1 VKYRLLLFDFDFT
14 LVDAS
19 ECLFRAL
26 RRGLASIGAENPSD
40 SQLRPLI
47 GIPLVKQY
55 QILTGRHDAE
65 EFARFE
71 RIYAKERSALESTG
85 THLLP
90 GVHSALEGLRAA
102 GYQLGVVSTGASGR
116 IRRTLT
122 HLQLMPYFTEAG
134 IIGDAQNKLEAL
146 SKATTQFRMKPG
158 ETVYVGDR
166 PEDADAAKNAGLNF
180 IGVTTGAFKEGDFP
194 LGSKVVRSLADLID
208 CL

>member
-1 VKYRLLLFDFDFT
+1 MKYRLLLFDFDFT

-19 ECLFRAL
+19 ECLFGAL
-26 RRGLASIGAENPSD
+26 RKGLASIGAENPSD
-40 SQLRPLI
+40 SQLRSLI

-55 QILTGRHDAE
+55 QILTGRHDAKE
-65 EFARFE
+65 LATFQH
-71 RIYAKERSALESTG
+71 IYAKERSALESNG

-90 GVHSALEGLRAA
+90 GVRSALEDLRTA

-122 HLQLMPYFTEAG
+122 RFQLMPYFTEAG

-146 SKATTQFRMKPG
+146 SKATTLFRMKPG

-180 IGVTTGAFKEGDFP
+180 IGVTTGAFKDGDFP
-194 LGSKVVRSLADLID
+194 PGSKVVPSLADLID

>member
-1 VKYRLLLFDFDFT
+1 VKYRLILFDFDFT

-19 ECLFRAL
+19 ECLFGAL
-26 RRGLASIGAENPSD
+26 RRGLDSVGAENPSD

-55 QILTGRHDAE
+55 QILTGRHDTE
-65 EFARFE
+65 EFSRFE
-71 RIYAKERSALESTG
+71 RIYAKERSALETTG
-85 THLLP
+85 TRLLP
-90 GVHSALEGLRAA
+90 GVRSVLDVLRAA

-122 HLQLMPYFTEAG
+122 HLQLMPYFTDAG

-146 SKATTQFRMKPG
+146 NKATTQFRMKPR

-166 PEDADAAKNAGLNF
+166 PEDAEAAKNAGLSF
-180 IGVTTGAFKEGDFP
+180 IAVTTGAFQEGDFP
-194 LGSKVVRSLADLID
+194 PNSKVVQSLADLID

>member
-19 ECLFRAL
+19 ECLFGAL
-26 RRGLASIGAENPSD
+26 RKGLASIGAENPSD

-55 QILTGRHDAE
+55 EILTGRHGAE

-71 RIYAKERSALESTG
+71 RIYAKERSALEMNG

-90 GVHSALEGLRAA
+90 GVRSAVEGLRAA

-116 IRRTLT
+116 ILRTLSRF
-122 HLQLMPYFTEAG
+122 QLMPYFTETG
-134 IIGDAQNKLEAL
+134 IMGDAQNKLEAL
-146 SKATTQFRMKPG
+146 SKATTQFRMKPR
-158 ETVYVGDR
+158 ETVYIGDR
-166 PEDADAAKNAGLNF
+166 PDDADAAQNAGVNF
-180 IGVTTGAFKEGDFP
+180 IGVTTGAFKWSDFP
-194 LGSKVVRSLADLID
+194 PGSRIVRSLADLID